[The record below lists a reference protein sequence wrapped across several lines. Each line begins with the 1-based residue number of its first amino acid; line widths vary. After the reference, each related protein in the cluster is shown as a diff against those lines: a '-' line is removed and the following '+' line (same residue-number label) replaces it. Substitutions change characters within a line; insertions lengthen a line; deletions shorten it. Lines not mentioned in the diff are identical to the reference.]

1 MTGTGGERLFRK
13 SFQVEKLGT
22 PHPRPRVSSQAGGES
37 LSPRLSY
44 GVRVQGREA
53 RSEGQEKKGGRDG
66 FGEHQDFIKYEGTEA
81 ENHNNHG
88 RTKKVL

>member
-53 RSEGQEKKGGRDG
+53 RSEGQEKKG
-66 FGEHQDFIKYEGTEA
+66 EHIGSYHGVRICYGCGLEGGVSPETCR
-81 ENHNNHG
+81 G
-88 RTKKVL
+88 V